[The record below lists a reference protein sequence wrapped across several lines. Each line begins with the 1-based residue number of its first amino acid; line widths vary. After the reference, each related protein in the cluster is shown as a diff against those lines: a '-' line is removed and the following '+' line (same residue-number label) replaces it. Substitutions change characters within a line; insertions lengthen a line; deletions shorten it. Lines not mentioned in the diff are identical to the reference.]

1 MRLAL
6 VPTTAL
12 TVLVAGASSFRGAV
26 SPLLEPNPNTSP
38 AGTLSNGVLSLSLEI
53 GESRWHNEGGA
64 IPRSLVDAFAEEG
77 KAPTIPGPLVR
88 VPAGTE
94 IRVRIRNTLGRRITF
109 FLPTSPT
116 ADDSI
121 VLAAGASGEI
131 AVTAA
136 SPGNY
141 VYRATDSS
149 RVATQLRMD
158 GALGGAVVVDSA
170 NVARPRDRIFVL
182 MMVPD
187 STLKAVGD
195 TANVFVST
203 AGRMSFTVNGRSW
216 PNTERID
223 ARVGDTLHWRV
234 LNASADFHPMHLHG
248 FYYRLDDFT
257 GRSVARD
264 GAPDR
269 GNMIVTE
276 RMSPYSA
283 MSMTWVPE
291 RPGNWLFHCHFAL
304 HLKPPRPDSADP
316 KPADP
321 HNHALTGMAGL
332 VLGINVARNP
342 VVPVV
347 AEARPQRR
355 IRLVAVRDSEFP
367 DRRPQMRFE
376 IYENGRRVG
385 SRVPFSPTLYLTRN
399 QPVSIM
405 VVNHLGEGEN
415 TAVHWH
421 GLEIESF
428 YDGVAGLSGAPAH
441 LAPSIAP
448 GDSFEAHLTPPR
460 SGTFMYHSHV
470 DDVVQQTAGLVGAL
484 IVRDGPPGPRP
495 DDHEIFFKGSRDIG
509 TPGTSP
515 LDVNG
520 SMNPDTI
527 VIRAGRPVLFRFMSL
542 ALANPNAMV
551 ILTARPDS
559 AFRAVRD
566 TMIVRWT
573 PVAKDGADLPPAR
586 RVPSMASQIVSMGE
600 TYDYSYTA
608 SQRGSLRIE
617 IRGAGPRG
625 ALLARVPVRVE

>member
-12 TVLVAGASSFRGAV
+12 TVLVAGASSFHVAAP
-26 SPLLEPNPNTSP
+26 PLLEPNPNSSP
-38 AGTLSNGVLSLSLEI
+38 AGALSNGMLSLSLEI
-53 GESRWHNEGGA
+53 VESHWHIEGGA
-64 IPRSLVDAFAEEG
+64 VPRSLVAAFAEEG

-94 IRVRIRNTLGRRITF
+94 IKVRVRNTLGRRVTF
-109 FLPTSPT
+109 FLPTSPI

-131 AVTAA
+131 AVKAA

-141 VYRATDSS
+141 IYRATDSS
-149 RVATQLRMD
+149 RAATQMLMD
-158 GALGGAVVVDSA
+158 GALGGAIVVDTA
-170 NVARPRDRIFVL
+170 GVPRPRDRVFMI

-195 TANVFVST
+195 NANVITST

-223 ARVGDTLHWRV
+223 ARVGDTLRWRV
-234 LNASADFHPMHLHG
+234 INASADVHPMHLHG
-248 FYYRLDDFT
+248 FYYRLNEFT
-257 GRSVARD
+257 GRNVARE
-264 GAPDR
+264 GVPDR

-291 RPGNWLFHCHFAL
+291 RAGNWLFHCHFAL
-304 HLKPPRPDSADP
+304 HLKPPTPDSADP
-316 KPADP
+316 KPTDP

-332 VLGINVARNP
+332 VLGINVAKNP
-342 VVPVV
+342 SAPVV
-347 AEARPQRR
+347 AESRPQRR

-376 IYENGRRVG
+376 IHENGRRVG
-385 SRVPFSPTLYLTRN
+385 SRVPFSPSLYLTRG

-405 VVNHLGEGEN
+405 VVNHLREN

-421 GLEIESF
+421 GIELESY
-428 YDGVAGLSGAPAH
+428 YDGVAGLSGAPTR

-448 GDSFEAHLTPPR
+448 GDSFEARFTPPR

-484 IVRDGPPGPRP
+484 IVRDGAPGPQP
-495 DDHEIFFKGSRDIG
+495 DEHEIFFKGSRDIG
-509 TPGTSP
+509 TPRTSP
-515 LDVNG
+515 IDVNG

-527 VIRAGRPVLFRFMSL
+527 VIHAGRPVLFRFMSL
-542 ALANPNAMV
+542 ALANPNATV
-551 ILTARPDS
+551 TLTACPDS
-559 AFRAVRD
+559 VLRGVRD
-566 TMIVRWT
+566 SMIVRWT
-573 PVAKDGADLPPAR
+573 PVAKDGADLPPAG
-586 RVPSMASQIVSMGE
+586 RVPSTASQIIAMGE
-600 TYDYSYTA
+600 TYDFSYTA
-608 SQRGSLRIE
+608 SKRGNLRIE